1 MQLLQLIQGSAFVRS
16 RCWGSSYIEHNGP
29 AEPRIVAGAAELV
42 ENGPRATVVAFEH
55 RAKLL
60 GLSRRFFSP
69 PTPNLALLAAPRIV
83 GTEGGS
89 GMRWEEVELQIEF
102 GDGISFSEPVHCTNG
117 LDPRSGVHKG
127 RT

>member
-16 RCWGSSYIEHNGP
+16 RCWRSSYIEHNGP

-60 GLSRRFFSP
+60 GLSHRFFYKVQLDSRAP
-69 PTPNLALLAAPRIV
+69 QKDAA
-83 GTEGGS
+83 
-89 GMRWEEVELQIEF
+89 
-102 GDGISFSEPVHCTNG
+102 
-117 LDPRSGVHKG
+117 
-127 RT
+127 